1 MQRSSRLQCMQRK
14 HLHFSVILRPW
25 VLVPPPPEN
34 WPGDLPLCSQALYR
48 LSLSCRR
55 EREWVDT
62 FPVFDRFLKLFQIM
76 PSQSEICSILFLRWP
91 VKVVIEKDDKSLF
104 VSFNAKKHAEQL
116 RKKKISFLLTQIMD
130 LKCLLWVM
138 FILDFSKG
146 CKFTLFGLTT
156 RPMMWI
162 RTEGCLVDTRVK
174 KEWKVLWHSS
184 QQGVGWY
191 YDTTPSSSLY
201 WIHCQNNPLKR

>member
-25 VLVPPPPEN
+25 VLGGGGGGGGPPPPPPPEN

-76 PSQSEICSILFLRWP
+76 PSQSEICWILFLRWP

-104 VSFNAKKHAEQL
+104 VSFNAKKHAERL
-116 RKKKISFLLTQIMD
+116 RKKKISFCWPILWIQSVYSES
-130 LKCLLWVM
+130 CLFWISARGASLHCLGLP
-138 FILDFSKG
+138 LDRWCESG
-146 CKFTLFGLTT
+146 Q
-156 RPMMWI
+156 WD
-162 RTEGCLVDTRVK
+162 V
-174 KEWKVLWHSS
+174 
-184 QQGVGWY
+184 
-191 YDTTPSSSLY
+191 
-201 WIHCQNNPLKR
+201 

>member
-25 VLVPPPPEN
+25 VLVPPPPLPEN
-34 WPGDLPLCSQALYR
+34 WPGDLPLSSQALYR

-76 PSQSEICSILFLRWP
+76 PSQSEICWILFLRWP

-116 RKKKISFLLTQIMD
+116 RKKKISFCWPRLWIQSVYSES
-130 LKCLLWVM
+130 CLFWISARGASLHCLGLP
-138 FILDFSKG
+138 LDRWCGSGQRDVSSTHGSKRSG
-146 CKFTLFGLTT
+146 RSC
-156 RPMMWI
+156 
-162 RTEGCLVDTRVK
+162 DTHPN
-174 KEWKVLWHSS
+174 KE
-184 QQGVGWY
+184 
-191 YDTTPSSSLY
+191 
-201 WIHCQNNPLKR
+201 